1 MNRQELQQVLINLL
15 INAAN
20 AMPQGGT
27 LTLTTRDWGDDGQA
41 GGALL
46 AVQDTGPGLS
56 DGVLAKLF
64 QPFFT
69 TRREGNGLGL
79 WISLGLVERYSGTL
93 TAANRADGPGAVFT
107 VTLAA
112 PDANDYPI
120 ANN

>member
-1 MNRQELQQVLINLL
+1 M
-15 INAAN
+15 
-20 AMPQGGT
+20 
-27 LTLTTRDWGDDGQA
+27 
-41 GGALL
+41 
-46 AVQDTGPGLS
+46 LS
-56 DGVLAKLF
+56 KLF

-93 TAANRADGPGAVFT
+93 TAANRADGAGAVFT

-112 PDANDYPI
+112 PDANDYSI